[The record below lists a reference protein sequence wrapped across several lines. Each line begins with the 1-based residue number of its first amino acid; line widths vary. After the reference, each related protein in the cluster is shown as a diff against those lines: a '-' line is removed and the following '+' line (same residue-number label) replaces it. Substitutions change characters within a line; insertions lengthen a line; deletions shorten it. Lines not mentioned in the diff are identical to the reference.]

1 MAWSSAAHIPVLFI
15 VQVTFIILF
24 AIFAR
29 YDPKMAMKN
38 NFKHEDNQSSVDVS
52 SDQLRGNYAMF
63 QDVHVMIFV
72 GFGFLMT
79 FLKKYGL
86 SAVSLNMLISAL
98 CIQWSMIVAGLLMH
112 PHCENPKEKW
122 GECDSRPYIDIN
134 IISLL
139 SADFATAAVLISFG
153 VVLGTTN
160 PTQLAVMA
168 FIEIVLFN
176 VNEWI
181 GRYMFEAV
189 DAGDT
194 IFVHMFGAYFGLAV
208 SRVLYNKKAHD
219 NDKAGA
225 SHTSD
230 LFSMIGTVFL
240 WMFWPSFNAGAAASG
255 DAQMRAVI
263 NTYLSLCACVLT
275 SFATSAFLSPTRKFS
290 MEHIQNATLAGGVAV
305 GATAD
310 MMLTPV
316 GALIVGS
323 FAGILSTWG
332 YSKLS
337 PWLADKFS
345 ILDTCG
351 VNNLHGMPSILGGI
365 LSIVLAAIANKE
377 QYDHF
382 NGDSGDSL
390 KEIFGGR
397 FPDDG
402 PEKSAG
408 WQAGMQAAAMGVTLV
423 FAVVGGVLTGLLLK
437 VIGAF
442 TANKDNRGNIAS
454 KLALSS
460 MMIMAKSSDL
470 QASSHLYDDSGYF
483 HVESEDS
490 S

>member
-15 VQVTFIILF
+15 VQVAFIILF
-24 AIFAR
+24 AVFAR

-112 PHCENPKEKW
+112 PHCENPKEEW
-122 GECDSRPYIDIN
+122 GVCDSRPYIDIN
-134 IISLL
+134 IINLL

-181 GRYMFEAV
+181 GRYMFKAV

-208 SRVLYNKKAHD
+208 SRVIYNKKAHD
-219 NDKAGA
+219 NEKAAA

-310 MMLTPV
+310 MILTPV
-316 GALIVGS
+316 GALIIGS

-351 VNNLHGMPSILGGI
+351 VNNLHGMPSVLGGI
-365 LSIVLAAIANKE
+365 LSIIMAAIANKE
-377 QYDHF
+377 QYDQF
-382 NGDSGDSL
+382 NGDSNDSL

-397 FPDDG
+397 FDDG
-402 PEKSAG
+402 AEKSAG
-408 WQAGMQAAAMGVTLV
+408 WQAGMQAAAMAVTLL
-423 FAVVGGVLTGLLLK
+423 FALVGGALTGLLLR
-437 VIGAF
+437 VVGAF
-442 TANKDNRGNIAS
+442 TANKDNRENRVSS
-454 KLALSS
+454 KFALSY
-460 MMIMAKSSDL
+460 SD
-470 QASSHLYDDSGYF
+470 LYDDNGYF
-483 HVESEDS
+483 HVEEEEAPTS
-490 S
+490 

>member
-1 MAWSSAAHIPVLFI
+1 
-15 VQVTFIILF
+15 
-24 AIFAR
+24 
-29 YDPKMAMKN
+29 
-38 NFKHEDNQSSVDVS
+38 
-52 SDQLRGNYAMF
+52 
-63 QDVHVMIFV
+63 
-72 GFGFLMT
+72 
-79 FLKKYGL
+79 
-86 SAVSLNMLISAL
+86 
-98 CIQWSMIVAGLLMH
+98 
-112 PHCENPKEKW
+112 
-122 GECDSRPYIDIN
+122 
-134 IISLL
+134 
-139 SADFATAAVLISFG
+139 
-153 VVLGTTN
+153 
-160 PTQLAVMA
+160 
-168 FIEIVLFN
+168 
-176 VNEWI
+176 
-181 GRYMFEAV
+181 
-189 DAGDT
+189 
-194 IFVHMFGAYFGLAV
+194 
-208 SRVLYNKKAHD
+208 
-219 NDKAGA
+219 
-225 SHTSD
+225 
-230 LFSMIGTVFL
+230 
-240 WMFWPSFNAGAAASG
+240 
-255 DAQMRAVI
+255 
-263 NTYLSLCACVLT
+263 
-275 SFATSAFLSPTRKFS
+275 

-442 TANKDNRGNIAS
+442 TANKDNRENRVSS
-454 KLALSS
+454 KFALSFN
-460 MMIMAKSSDL
+460 D
-470 QASSHLYDDSGYF
+470 LYDDNGYF
-483 HVESEDS
+483 HVEEEEETS
-490 S
+490 